1 MVATQPATGTN
12 GQVRHRP
19 ARPTILVDGQE
30 QTGLAASLV
39 RLVAADAMGSMARC
53 ELTVSNWN
61 LQPGGIGFVYFDRR
75 LLDFGKRLELR
86 VGAGSSTISLFDGRI
101 TGLEAHFP
109 QQQSAELTVLAEDR
123 LQDLRMT
130 RRTRSFADLSDADLV
145 RQVASDHGLTANV
158 DMDGPTH
165 RHIAQVNQSDL
176 ALLGDRCR
184 MLDADLWVQDRTIN
198 AVARSRRSAQP
209 VTISQGQELYEFTVF
224 ADLAH
229 QFTALS
235 VSGWDVQG
243 KEAIHHEATASALG
257 SELGNDL
264 SGASILDEAFGT
276 RTQSIAHAGPWTSR
290 EAQVTAES
298 LFRQG
303 ARRFVCGR
311 GVAESQLG
319 LAVGKAV
326 KIEGVGPLF
335 SGAYTVTEVTHQF
348 DAARG
353 LRTGFAV
360 ERPGLGR
367 P

>member
-1 MVATQPATGTN
+1 MVATQATSGTN

-19 ARPTILVDGQE
+19 ARPTILIDGQE

-39 RLVAADAMGSMARC
+39 RLVAADAVGSMARC
-53 ELTVSNWN
+53 ELTVSNWS
-61 LQPGGIGFVYFDRR
+61 LQPGGVGFTYFDRQ

-86 VGAGSSTISLFDGRI
+86 VEAGSSTVSLFDGRI

-109 QQQSAELTVLAEDR
+109 QQESAELTVLAEDR

-130 RRTRSFADLSDADLV
+130 RRTRSFEDVSDADLV

-165 RHIAQVNQSDL
+165 HHIAQVNQSDL

-198 AVARSRRSAQP
+198 AVARSRRTAQP
-209 VTISQGQELYEFTVF
+209 VTITQGQELHEFTVL

-229 QFTALS
+229 QFSALS

-243 KEAIHHEATASALG
+243 KEAIRHEATASALA

-264 SGASILDEAFGT
+264 SGASILEEAFGA
-276 RTQSIAHAGPWTSR
+276 RTQSIAHAGPWSSR
-290 EAQVTAES
+290 EAEVAAES

-303 ARRFVCGR
+303 ARRFVRGR
-311 GVAESQLG
+311 GVAETHLG

-326 KIEGVGPLF
+326 TIEAVGPLF
-335 SGAYTVTEVTHQF
+335 SGGYTVTEVTHQF

-353 LRTGFAV
+353 LRTAFVV